1 MNPVVGLD
9 VSKGESQVQAF
20 LDKGKPY
27 LKSFSIEHTL
37 DGLDSLLE
45 FLRDIEELAD
55 GKQPSVILESTGQ
68 YHMPVIQFLEE
79 QQYVYIIVNPL
90 ISHRARS
97 TNLRK
102 VKTDAIDAYQL
113 CELYYKEELE
123 PYKKRGIHLLNL
135 RNLTRQQETVS
146 STAAQTKLQLQSILD
161 QVFPEYRG
169 VFGDLYSKIS
179 LQILSIF
186 PTSKEVLSVSE
197 SELTNKI
204 AELCTTR
211 SEKWAKEK
219 AIKLREAA
227 LRNPF
232 QNNLYQSHIFNLRM
246 FINIVLQYQEHLS
259 KLAAE
264 IDALAKEIEEYEIIQ
279 SIPGVGEKI
288 AATIISEIGEIER
301 FNHPKKL
308 VAFAGMDPSV
318 YSSGRFTASINRITK
333 RGSSRLRQ
341 ALFMAV
347 QCGIRDA
354 RKQKTSDEIIP
365 RNKKLREFYDKKR
378 EEGKPFRVAIIACA
392 NKLLHWI
399 YALLKKKEAF
409 QNAV

>member
-1 MNPVVGLD
+1 M
-9 VSKGESQVQAF
+9 
-20 LDKGKPY
+20 
-27 LKSFSIEHTL
+27 
-37 DGLDSLLE
+37 
-45 FLRDIEELAD
+45 
-55 GKQPSVILESTGQ
+55 
-68 YHMPVIQFLEE
+68 
-79 QQYVYIIVNPL
+79 
-90 ISHRARS
+90 
-97 TNLRK
+97 
-102 VKTDAIDAYQL
+102 
-113 CELYYKEELE
+113 
-123 PYKKRGIHLLNL
+123 
-135 RNLTRQQETVS
+135 
-146 STAAQTKLQLQSILD
+146 
-161 QVFPEYRG
+161 
-169 VFGDLYSKIS
+169 
-179 LQILSIF
+179 
-186 PTSKEVLSVSE
+186 
-197 SELTNKI
+197 
-204 AELCTTR
+204 
-211 SEKWAKEK
+211 
-219 AIKLREAA
+219 REAA

-308 VAFAGMDPSV
+308 VAFAEIDPSV
-318 YSSGRFTASINRITK
+318 YSSGRFTVSINRITK

-354 RKQKTSDEIIP
+354 RKQKTSEEIIP
-365 RNKKLREFYDKKR
+365 RNKKLRKFYDKKR

-399 YALLKKKEAF
+399 YALLKRKEAF